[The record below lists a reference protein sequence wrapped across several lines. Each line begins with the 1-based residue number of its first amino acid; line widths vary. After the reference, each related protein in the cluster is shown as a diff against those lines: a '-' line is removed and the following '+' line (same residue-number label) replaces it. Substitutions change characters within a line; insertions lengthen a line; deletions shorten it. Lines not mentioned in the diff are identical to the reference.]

1 MFNRRVLAVIKR
13 ELREKLMSKAFIF
26 MTLLMPLL
34 MFGMIGIQA
43 LIMTYEGG
51 ETTLKI
57 VSESADL
64 TQRFQEEFKA
74 YDFVKE
80 GKYKIEYLTMDKPQ
94 FDSYLKSVNKDIFD
108 EKISAVLF
116 VGLASLKDKKV
127 EYYAKTPNPSITE
140 KLNRPINKILVNSYF
155 AGRMSFEE
163 LQFAAQGVDFT
174 GFKITEKEGIK
185 EESYG
190 NIALSYIFTFMLY
203 MSLLIMGTMTMQSV
217 IEEKNNR
224 IVEIILSSVSPK
236 ELLSGKIIG
245 SVITAFFQMVIWLSP
260 IILVAST
267 TIFALPKEMTLD
279 VSFFHFGYL
288 LMNFVF
294 GLFIYTGLFAMVGS
308 IFDNAQD
315 AQQGVWPIMFLILIP
330 FFISFSMIRNPSSPL
345 AEISSMLPFA
355 SIIVMPA
362 RLTIADV
369 PMWQVALSIIVN
381 LGTVFAIAPL
391 AGKIYRIGILRTG
404 TKPKWAEV
412 IKWLR
417 YKY

>member
-26 MTLLMPLL
+26 MTILMPLI
-34 MFGMIGIQA
+34 MFGIIGVQT

-57 VSESADL
+57 VSETADL
-64 TQRFQEEFKA
+64 TQTFQNELKD

-80 GKYKIEYLTMDKPQ
+80 GKYKIEYLTMEKNQ
-94 FDSYLKSVNKDIFD
+94 FDSYLKSVNKAIYD
-108 EKISAVLF
+108 EKINAVLF
-116 VGLASLKDKKV
+116 VGKSAFKDKKV

-140 KLNRPINKILVNSYF
+140 KLNRPINKILVNSFF

-163 LQFAAQGVDFT
+163 LQFAARGVDFT
-174 GFKITEKEGIK
+174 GFKVTETQGLK

-190 NIALSYIFTFMLY
+190 NMALSYIFTFMLY
-203 MSLLIMGTMTMQSV
+203 MSLLMMGTMTMQSV

-224 IVEIILSSVSPK
+224 IVEIILSSVSPT
-236 ELLSGKIIG
+236 ELLGGKIVG
-245 SVITAFFQMVIWLSP
+245 SVITAFFQMLIWLSP

-267 TIFALPKEMTLD
+267 TLFALPKELTLD
-279 VSFFHFGYL
+279 VSMFHFVYL
-288 LMNFVF
+288 LINFVF

-315 AQQGVWPIMFLILIP
+315 AQQGMWPIMFLIIIP

-369 PMWQVALSIIVN
+369 PIWQIALSILVN
-381 LGTVFAIAPL
+381 LGTAMVIAPI

-404 TKPKWAEV
+404 TKPKWSEV